1 MFCKKCGVEISDDFV
16 YCPKCGQRQVET
28 EPQTEK
34 NTLSGC
40 LDGLQLIVAINLI
53 IVGFFALLATCS

>member
-1 MFCKKCGVEISDDFV
+1 MFCNKCGLEIADDAV
-16 YCPKCGQRQVET
+16 YCPKCGQRQNET
-28 EPQTEK
+28 DPQTEK

-40 LDGLQLIVAINLI
+40 LDGVQFIVAINMI